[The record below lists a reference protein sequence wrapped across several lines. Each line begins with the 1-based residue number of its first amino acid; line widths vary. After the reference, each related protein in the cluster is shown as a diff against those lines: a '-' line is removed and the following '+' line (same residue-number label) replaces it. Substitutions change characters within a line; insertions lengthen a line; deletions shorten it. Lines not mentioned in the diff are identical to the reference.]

1 MQQYTSIEELQQATQ
16 KQIPETHYRYLAGGA
31 DDGLT
36 LRRNERAFQLYQI
49 RPRRLV
55 DVRQVE
61 IQCTLFGET
70 WPRPFFLA
78 PVGFQKLFARDGALH
93 TARACA
99 QKNQLM
105 LTSTVTNVSFEAIA
119 GQFPQQK
126 PWFQLYPTKDRKRTK
141 QLILQA
147 EQAGAR
153 VLVITCDVPVLGNRG
168 TNARPLIEARFG
180 DDQQLGNLP
189 GFSLFDPVHDPGMT
203 WEIIPWIQSFS
214 TLKIVLK
221 GLMCAEDA
229 RLAKN
234 YQVDGIYISNHGA
247 RQLDSNLSTIE
258 CLEEIVAEVGDRM
271 PVLIDG
277 GFRRGTDIF
286 KALALG
292 ATAVGI
298 GRPYLYG
305 LSLGQEAGVARVI
318 EILEEELRRNMQL
331 AGVPELKNLNS
342 TFVKKA
348 IPLSSLPIL
357 IR

>member
-1 MQQYTSIEELQQATQ
+1 MQQYRSIGDLKKATQ
-16 KQIPETHYRYLAGGA
+16 VSLSDAHYHYLAGGA

-36 LRRNERAFQLYQI
+36 LDRNEQAFQLYQI

-55 DVRQVE
+55 DVHQ
-61 IQCTLFGET
+61 INMQCRLFGET

-78 PVGFQKLFARDGALH
+78 PVGFQKLFAEEGALH

-99 QKNQLM
+99 KKNQLM
-105 LTSTVTNVSFEAIA
+105 LASTVTNVSFRVIA
-119 GQFPQQK
+119 EQFPQQK

-147 EQAGAR
+147 EKAGAK

-168 TNARPLIEARFG
+168 TNARPLIEERFG

-189 GFSLFDPVHDPGMT
+189 DFSLFDPVHDPRMT

-229 RLAKN
+229 RLAKQ
-234 YQVDGIYISNHGA
+234 YQTDGIYISNHGA

-258 CLEEIVAEVGDRM
+258 CLEEIVAEVGDHM
-271 PVLIDG
+271 PILIDG

-305 LSLGQEAGVARVI
+305 LSLGQEDGVIRVI
-318 EILEEELRRNMQL
+318 EILEEELQRNMQL
-331 AGVPELKNLNS
+331 AGVPQLKDLNA

-348 IPLSSLPIL
+348 LPNI
-357 IR
+357 